1 MPNAFL
7 PIIYVRGFAMT
18 RGEIDETTAD
28 PFCGFNL
35 GSTMYRAVPDKA
47 SRPPQVRVRVAR
59 RASGLRVRLRDVYE
73 DGYDILD
80 ADWDGG

>member
-35 GSTMYRAVPDKA
+35 GSTIPRGARQRRAGRAVC
-47 SRPPQVRVRVAR
+47 VRVAR
-59 RASGLRVRLRDVYE
+59 RAAGVRVRL
-73 DGYDILD
+73 
-80 ADWDGG
+80 